1 MAYKIDITIIIKNH
15 LKTLVND
22 GDGRP
27 DFRDKFFFGFL
38 PILVAAVLVYFKL
51 FINKDFIASMICG
64 LAIYVGLSLN
74 LIVLLFEIVRGK
86 DTSAFKKEFARE
98 FIANVCFSILLSIA
112 TITTSLFTLLFASP
126 AALPLPAP
134 PPPPQSDICIILN
147 YATNWVF
154 YYLLTHMLLIILLLV
169 KRLYYQLLEQ
179 ID

>member
-1 MAYKIDITIIIKNH
+1 MAYKIDVSIIIRNH

-22 GDGRP
+22 NTKKP
-27 DFRDKFFFGFL
+27 DFRDIFIFGVF
-38 PILVAAVLVYFKL
+38 PVLVAFLLLYFKL

-74 LIVLLFEIVRGK
+74 LIILLFEIVQK
-86 DTSAFKKEFARE
+86 KETSSFKKEFATD

-112 TITTSLFTLLFASP
+112 TITTSLFTLLFTLPPSP
-126 AALPLPAP
+126 VVPNNTT
-134 PPPPQSDICIILN
+134 IVFN
-147 YATNWVF
+147 YITNGLF

-179 ID
+179 IE